1 MREEEIKK
9 MIENSAEDVTVPAA
23 LEPENMMKRL
33 EWLDVDETNAADA
46 KDSKNEK
53 EGPGNRKKVFRL
65 WHYGTV
71 AAALLAVIVL
81 ASINTGRPGGTIP
94 PEGVAAGTPE
104 SAAVIENGAADAAKE
119 EEAEIQTV
127 AGNYQVD
134 SYDEVYDRLQEVV
147 KEQQAMYE
155 TPKRGPFESLLD
167 SLLGRTYKYSYGPV
181 YEDSIMVEESM
192 DMEMGTGSAIQNGAA
207 AELPAAAGTGTEA
220 AKDFS
225 DTNVQV
231 EGVDE
236 GDIVKTDGTYIYVAS
251 GNSGKVRIIR
261 PAGSEM
267 ELVGEITESSVYD
280 NSNGIS
286 EFYINGTDLTVI
298 RSGYGLQNGRSGE
311 WRASTSIETYDLSKP
326 AEPRL
331 TGTVIQDGYYSNSR
345 RNGDYV
351 YVFTNY
357 YGDLYA
363 SKRDIDKYIPMV
375 NGETIPADCIY
386 LPERISNPEYLVV
399 TSVDMKMPKEPVQT
413 KGIMASGQHYY
424 VSTDHIYIASYQYDY
439 RANQYDYTE
448 LLKFSYRD
456 GRISFMAHGN
466 VNGYLNNQFS
476 MDEYQGN
483 LRLVSTLSR
492 NSGVTTNSLYVLN
505 EELKVIGEIEDLAP
519 DEQIY
524 SARFMGDVGYFVT
537 FRNMDP
543 LFSVDLSNP
552 EKPKILG
559 ELKITGFSEYLHPY
573 EDNLL
578 LGIGREINPDN
589 GNYEGLKL
597 SMFDTS
603 DLKDVTETQKMVE
616 EAYQHSTAWD
626 NHKSV
631 LISPKRS
638 LIGFT
643 VEDYD
648 YDKREWGCSY
658 VIYSYDKRDGFV
670 QKLSFEL
677 DINNDYYMTRGLY
690 IGDWL
695 YIVENNR
702 INAFSLADF
711 NHQGELNIER

>member
-9 MIENSAEDVTVPAA
+9 MIKDSSEDVKVPAS

-33 EWLDVDETNAADA
+33 EWLDVDEQNPDQ
-46 KDSKNEK
+46 K
-53 EGPGNRKKVFRL
+53 EPAGKKKVFRL

-71 AAALLAVIVL
+71 AAALLAVIVF
-81 ASINTGRPGGTIP
+81 ASVNP
-94 PEGVAAGTPE
+94 PAPWSSPAVTTTAGEQGEAEDVPELGVAKELEGEVAEAQSFE
-104 SAAVIENGAADAAKE
+104 SD
-119 EEAEIQTV
+119 
-127 AGNYQVD
+127 YQVK
-134 SYDEVYDRLQEVV
+134 SYNEVYDRMQVTI
-147 KEQQAMYE
+147 KMYDDLNSE
-155 TPKRGPFESLLD
+155 PERGMLD
-167 SLLGRTYKYSYGPV
+167 SFLDGLFGGRTEKSTAETIASIIM
-181 YEDSIMVEESM
+181 EDSAM
-192 DMEMGTGSAIQNGAA
+192 DNGSARAPAAAEAEAVTGAGAA
-207 AELPAAAGTGTEA
+207 AETGAAADYSG
-220 AKDFS
+220 
-225 DTNVQV
+225 TNVQV

-251 GNSGKVRIIR
+251 NYTGKIRIIR
-261 PAGSEM
+261 PSGSEM
-267 ELVGEITESSVYD
+267 ELIGEITDISDYNRSG
-280 NSNGIS
+280 GIA
-286 EFYINGTDLTVI
+286 EFYINGTDMTVI
-298 RSGYGLQNGRSGE
+298 RNGYGMYNKSGYEGR
-311 WRASTSIETYDLSKP
+311 ATTSIETYDLSKP
-326 AEPRL
+326 ETPKL
-331 TGTVIQDGYYSNSR
+331 VGTVVQDGYYSNSR

-357 YGDLYA
+357 YGELYA
-363 SKRDIDKYIPMV
+363 ARQDVDQYIPMV

-386 LPERISNPEYLVV
+386 LPERISDPEYLVV

-413 KGIMASGQHYY
+413 KGIMASGQNYY
-424 VSTDHIYIASYQYDY
+424 VSPDNIYIASSQYDY

-456 GRISFMAHGN
+456 GRISFTAHSN

-492 NSGVTTNSLYVLN
+492 SGGARTNSLYVLN
-505 EELKVIGEIEDLAP
+505 EELKVIGKVEDLAP
-519 DEQIY
+519 NEQIY

-573 EDNLL
+573 ADNLL
-578 LGIGREINPDN
+578 LGIGREMNPDT
-589 GNYEGLKL
+589 GNFEGLKL

-603 DLKDVTETQKMVE
+603 DLTDVTETQKMVE
-616 EAYQHSTAWD
+616 EAYQYSTAWD

-631 LISPKRS
+631 LISPSRN

-643 VEDYD
+643 VENYD

-658 VIYSYDKRDGFV
+658 VVYSYDKKDGFV
-670 QKLSFEL
+670 PQMSFDL
-677 DINNDYYMTRGLY
+677 DINGDYYMTRGLY

-695 YIVENNR
+695 YVVEDSR
-702 INAFSLADF
+702 LNAFSLADF
-711 NHQGELNIER
+711 THQGELKY

>member
-9 MIENSAEDVTVPAA
+9 MIEDSAEDVKIPAA

-33 EWLDVDETNAADA
+33 EWLDVDETNPE
-46 KDSKNEK
+46 DSKAEQ
-53 EGPGNRKKVFRL
+53 EQPGKRKKIFRS
-65 WHYGTV
+65 WHYGTA
-71 AAALLAVIVL
+71 AAALLAVIVF
-81 ASINTGRPGGTIP
+81 ASVNNGRPGGPVTA
-94 PEGVAAGTPE
+94 EEVTAVVSESGGT
-104 SAAVIENGAADAAKE
+104 AENGIADAEESEEGIQTIAAD
-119 EEAEIQTV
+119 
-127 AGNYQVD
+127 YQVD
-134 SYDEVYDRLQEVV
+134 SYDDIYDRLQEVV
-147 KEQQAMYE
+147 KEQQAMYQE
-155 TPKRGPFESLLD
+155 PERRPLESFLD
-167 SLLGRTYKYSYGPV
+167 SLLGRKYRTESAGIDYDYV
-181 YEDSIMVEESM
+181 MVEETM
-192 DMEMGTGSAIQNGAA
+192 DMEMGAPPAMENGAA
-207 AELPAAAGTGTEA
+207 SATAAAVADEAGTGAVKE
-220 AKDFS
+220 FS

-236 GDIVKTDGTYIYVAS
+236 GDIVKTDGSYIYVAS
-251 GNSGKVRIIR
+251 GYSGEIRIIR
-261 PAGSEM
+261 PSGSEM
-267 ELVGEITESSVYD
+267 ELVGKITGASVYD

-286 EFYINGTDLTVI
+286 EFYINGTDMTVI
-298 RSGYGLQNGRSGE
+298 RSGYGYHNSKNSE

-326 AEPRL
+326 EKPKL
-331 TGTVIQDGYYSNSR
+331 TGTVTQDGYYSNSR

-363 SKRDIDKYIPMV
+363 SKRDIDRYIPMV

-399 TSVDMKMPKEPVQT
+399 TSIDMKMPEEPVQT

-424 VSTDHIYIASYQYDY
+424 VSTENIYIASYQYDY

-456 GRISFMAHGN
+456 GRIGFVAHGN

-505 EELKVIGEIEDLAP
+505 GELKVIGEVEDLAP
-519 DEQIY
+519 NEQIY

-552 EKPKILG
+552 ENPKVLG

-573 EDNLL
+573 EDDLL
-578 LGIGREINPDN
+578 LGIGREINPDT

-603 DLKDVTETQKMVE
+603 DLRDVTETQKMVE
-616 EAYQHSTAWD
+616 ENYQHSTAWD

-648 YDKREWGCSY
+648 YDNREWGCSY
-658 VIYSYDKRDGFV
+658 VIYSYDKKDGFT
-670 QKLSFEL
+670 QRLSFEL

-695 YIVENNR
+695 YVVENNR

-711 NHQGELNIER
+711 EHQSELYMDR